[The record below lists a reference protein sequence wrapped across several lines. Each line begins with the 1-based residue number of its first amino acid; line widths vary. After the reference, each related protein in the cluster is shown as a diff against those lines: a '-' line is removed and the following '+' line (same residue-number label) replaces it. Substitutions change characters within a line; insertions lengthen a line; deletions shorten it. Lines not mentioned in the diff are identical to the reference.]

1 MFKKVNFRTADGRDH
16 LSELRRKVRNV
27 SCGNVYTRRN
37 PRRSDNANWNTADKM
52 VKYEIS
58 LKIIRSENGSG
69 SEKER
74 PPVQAE
80 LLHGMEGH
88 KYIEKTRKTQTW
100 SEME

>member
-1 MFKKVNFRTADGRDH
+1 
-16 LSELRRKVRNV
+16 
-27 SCGNVYTRRN
+27 
-37 PRRSDNANWNTADKM
+37 M

-58 LKIIRSENGSG
+58 LKIIRSGNGSG
-69 SEKER
+69 SEKEH